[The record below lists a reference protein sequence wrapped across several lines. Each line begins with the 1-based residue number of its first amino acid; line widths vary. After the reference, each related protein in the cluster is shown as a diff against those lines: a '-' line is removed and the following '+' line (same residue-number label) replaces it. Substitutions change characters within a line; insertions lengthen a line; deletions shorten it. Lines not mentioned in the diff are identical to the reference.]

1 MNGTE
6 RTHQG
11 QTMTQPDLA
20 ANIRTAMNQLIAE
33 HESGRQIINQADL
46 EMAQRFVT
54 AIDTVLDVDDTN
66 AATGLFALAVVA
78 GTMIAGV
85 TPPED
90 YANLAM
96 GMSSLMQAV
105 ARKQGGTD

>member
-1 MNGTE
+1 MIVTE
-6 RTHQG
+6 RTHEE
-11 QTMTQPDLA
+11 QTMTQPNLA

-33 HESGRQIINQADL
+33 HESGRQIINQAGI

-54 AIDTVLDVDDTN
+54 EINKVPDVDDTN
-66 AATGLFALAVVA
+66 AATGLLTLAVVA

-85 TPPED
+85 TLPED

-96 GMSSLMQAV
+96 GVSSLMQAV
-105 ARKQGGTD
+105 AWKLGETD

>member
-1 MNGTE
+1 
-6 RTHQG
+6 
-11 QTMTQPDLA
+11 
-20 ANIRTAMNQLIAE
+20 
-33 HESGRQIINQADL
+33 
-46 EMAQRFVT
+46 
-54 AIDTVLDVDDTN
+54 
-66 AATGLFALAVVA
+66 
-78 GTMIAGV
+78 MIAGV